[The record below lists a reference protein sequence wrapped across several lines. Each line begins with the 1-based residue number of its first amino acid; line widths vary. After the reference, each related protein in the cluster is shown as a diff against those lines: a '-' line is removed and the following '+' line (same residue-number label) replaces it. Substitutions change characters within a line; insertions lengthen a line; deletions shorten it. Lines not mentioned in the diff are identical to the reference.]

1 MIAGVLAA
9 NLLFAGVGYALLWRT
24 LRGRTFTSLMS
35 WAGVA
40 LLLGAGSVGIA
51 VFFATIAGARASFAV
66 AVACSAVLAAGGL
79 LLRFGLPERTTHGVS
94 ALLAGLF
101 GLIASVCLLG
111 VVGGFRSSPWLDDAW
126 GIWLPK
132 GLALWHHGLDE
143 RLFVP
148 NGAYVP
154 FGVPDYPLWWSIVT
168 SLDVQASV
176 GALDVRVMPAQLALL
191 VAAFVAA
198 VARLLWGVVRP
209 APLAVGLLLLV
220 LSPELWRQV
229 QGGVADLALAIYVAL
244 FALALAGWAI
254 EGARWWLLV
263 AAVAG
268 ATAVQVKTEGL
279 GEVLIAGF
287 VAAAF
292 VPRARRAGVAVV
304 TGIAATAALPWLGWQ
319 LAHDVPSRSPLG
331 DWIDASY
338 LAERSER
345 LGPTLEDV
353 ASGSLD
359 PRSWLLLVPLAIVLA
374 AIGFVRDRRLPWLAP
389 IVGLVLGF
397 VFLLWAYWAN
407 PDPIGFLL
415 STSAYRTVDPLV
427 LTAAAAIPLLADR
440 LLR

>member
-1 MIAGVLAA
+1 MIVGVLAA

-66 AVACSAVLAAGGL
+66 AFACSAVLSAGGL
-79 LLRFGLPERTTHGVS
+79 LLRFGLPERGPGGVGP
-94 ALLAGLF
+94 LLAGLF
-101 GLIASVCLLG
+101 GLVAGICLLG

-148 NGAYVP
+148 GGAYVT

-176 GALDVRVMPAQLALL
+176 GALDVRVMPAQLGLL

-198 VARLLWGVVRP
+198 VARLLWGVVHP
-209 APLAVGLLLLV
+209 APLAAGLLLLV

-229 QGGVADLALAIYVAL
+229 QGGVADLALGIYVAL
-244 FALALAGWAI
+244 FALAVAGWAI
-254 EGARWWLLV
+254 EGAKWWLLV

-287 VAAAF
+287 VAVAF

-304 TGIAATAALPWLGWQ
+304 TGIAAAAALPWLGWQ

-345 LGPTLEDV
+345 LGPTIEDV

-359 PRSWLLLVPLAIVLA
+359 PRSWLLLVPLAIALA

>member
-1 MIAGVLAA
+1 MIAGVLVS

-24 LRGRTFTSLMS
+24 LRGRTWTSRLS

-40 LLLGAGSVGIA
+40 LLLGAGSVGTA
-51 VFFATIAGARASFAV
+51 VFFAAISGARATLAV
-66 AVACSAVLAAGGL
+66 AVACSAALIGVGL
-79 LLRFGLPERTTHGVS
+79 LFRFDIPERATNGIS
-94 ALLAGLF
+94 RIQAALF
-101 GLIASVCLLG
+101 GVVAGVCLLG

-148 NGAYVP
+148 NGIYVT

-176 GALDVRVMPAQLALL
+176 GGLDVRVMSAQLAVL
-191 VAAFVAA
+191 VAAFVGA

-244 FALALAGWAI
+244 FALALAAWAI
-254 EGARWWLLV
+254 EGAKWWLLV
-263 AAVAG
+263 AAIAG
-268 ATAVQVKTEGL
+268 ASAVQIKTEGL
-279 GEVLIAGF
+279 GEVLIAGL
-287 VAAAF
+287 VAVAF
-292 VPRARRAGVAVV
+292 VPRARRAGVGIA
-304 TGIAATAALPWLGWQ
+304 TGIAAAAALPWLGWQ

-331 DWIDASY
+331 DWVDRSY

-345 LGPTLEDV
+345 LGPTLEDL
-353 ASGSLD
+353 ASRSLD
-359 PRSWLLLVPLAIVLA
+359 PRSWLLLVPLAIALA
-374 AIGFVRDRRLPWLAP
+374 GIGFIRDRRLAWLAP
-389 IVGLVLGF
+389 VVGLVLGF
-397 VFLLWAYWAN
+397 VFLVWAYWAN

-427 LTAAAAIPLLADR
+427 LTSAVAIPLLLDR